1 MSQIK
6 RSDIYDKNLNF
17 LIGSGASVGLLP
29 TLALKLKADGTDT
42 RHTFE
47 TLATQFAQNADV
59 TAHLFSSYISEI
71 IAPAAKYDPELD
83 FLNTID
89 QDKAIENYQTFL
101 GNVLQILGK
110 KKDRNR
116 ANIFTTNYDGMIAHS
131 AEKMLQVGS
140 FDFHINDGGSGFV
153 KRTLNAKNFN
163 RYYQD
168 HGVFDR
174 HAKSVPQIN
183 LIQLHGSVYWYKDG
197 ESIEISYDI
206 ERSAKR
212 IDAVPLREA
221 EEFSALLAD
230 ENKTDADLV
239 ALALPV
245 DNVANDAFQTK
256 YDALPIVNPT
266 KWKFHETVFEEHYYQ
281 MLRLLSYELEKP
293 NSVFIAFGF
302 SFADEHI
309 LNLVKRSLSNPSLQ
323 LYVCCFSKRTE
334 DEMKVK
340 FKGFQ
345 NVQLLCLDDD
355 LDFTAFN
362 GQIFNSFNDEQA

>member
-1 MSQIK
+1 M
-6 RSDIYDKNLNF
+6 
-17 LIGSGASVGLLP
+17 GLLP
-29 TLALKLKADGTDT
+29 TLALKLKVDGTKT
-42 RHTFE
+42 SHTFE

-59 TAHLFSSYISEI
+59 TAHLFSRYISEI
-71 IAPAAKYDPELD
+71 ISPAAEHDPDVDLI
-83 FLNTID
+83 NTAE

-101 GNVLQILGK
+101 GNVLQVLAK

-131 AEKMLQVGS
+131 AEKMLQIGS
-140 FDFHINDGGSGFV
+140 FDFHVNDGGAGFK

-183 LIQLHGSVYWYKDG
+183 LIQMHGSVYWYKDG
-197 ESIEISYDI
+197 ENIEISYDI
-206 ERSAKR
+206 ERSKKR
-212 IDAVPLREA
+212 MGAVPLRQ
-221 EEFSALLAD
+221 SADFDDILSD
-230 ENKTDADLV
+230 KTKTDADL
-239 ALALPV
+239 ASLKLPA
-245 DNVANDAFQTK
+245 DNAANIAFQEK

-293 NSVFIAFGF
+293 NTVFIAFGF

-323 LYVCCFSKRTE
+323 LYVCCYSKKTE
-334 DEMKVK
+334 TEMQEK
-340 FKGFQ
+340 FKGFD
-345 NVQLLCLDDD
+345 NVELVSLDGA

-362 GQIFNSFNDEQA
+362 EQVFNSTNDEQG